1 MKHFIQEK
9 FIFTFMRKKK
19 ALITGI
25 SGQDAAYLSNFLLKK
40 NYIVV
45 GGERKKN
52 KSNLWRLKALRYS

>member
-1 MKHFIQEK
+1 
-9 FIFTFMRKKK
+9 MRKKK

-45 GGERKKN
+45 GGERKKEQIEPLEIE
-52 KSNLWRLKALRYS
+52 STWYS